1 MEEVNVQQTWLGGR
15 VDGGMEGWVWES
27 SPGLAVWWVG
37 SPLYGIGSVPCL
49 LGETCGAV
57 KGWGEAGLVSEA
69 VFQPA
74 RRGLHLPFCP
84 MKGFVIWPGVGV
96 LPVSPLAL
104 PVVPQLKKLSSG
116 GTAVHPPPPKLAPV
130 LHNLFVPT
138 SLFCNQ
144 GGKKKEKRL
153 FSFFPISRDQQKTR
167 CLVEV
172 VVND

>member
-37 SPLYGIGSVPCL
+37 SPLYGIRSVPCL

-116 GTAVHPPPPKLAPV
+116 GTAVPPPPP
-130 LHNLFVPT
+130 NWPQCYITCLFQL
-138 SLFCNQ
+138 LFSATK
-144 GGKKKEKRL
+144 GEKRKRKGYSP
-153 FSFFPISRDQQKTR
+153 SFLSRGINKKP
-167 CLVEV
+167 VA
-172 VVND
+172 